1 MKNNSLLKD
10 EIPFTQFPSL
20 YSVALTLSPYIL
32 LALTASWLSLSLYM
46 LAARLLYFC
55 WASVVWQLWDL
66 KNELALA
73 LPASQDSQ
81 NISTSSCCPT
91 PPPSC
96 ICLSCCHVQLVSRL
110 VDLMKVRW
118 TPRDLQSHS
127 ESHMSRVELS
137 LSPVNP
143 AAVDTDEDAVGDR
156 SPGRVLCPAIKT
168 HFVTLSRPE
177 SLEYLHDVSLGGSR
191 HLHCVPGDL

>member
-1 MKNNSLLKD
+1 MKSPL
-10 EIPFTQFPSL
+10 PS
-20 YSVALTLSPYIL
+20 SRPCTVMPLTLSPYIL
-32 LALTASWLSLSLYM
+32 LAFTASWLSLSLYM

-73 LPASQDSQ
+73 LPASQNSQ
-81 NISTSSCCPT
+81 NISTSSSCPT

-96 ICLSCCHVQLVSRL
+96 ICLSCCHVQFVSRL

-137 LSPVNP
+137 LSL
-143 AAVDTDEDAVGDR
+143 TCE
-156 SPGRVLCPAIKT
+156 
-168 HFVTLSRPE
+168 SRC
-177 SLEYLHDVSLGGSR
+177 SR
-191 HLHCVPGDL
+191 YRWRCRRW